1 MAFFAGWLFSVALP
15 AFTYWGP
22 VIFAQVNDGQ
32 RTAFVVTSLAYLC
45 AHSGA
50 KHLLSSFPGGRSLT
64 LVGAQVLVFYAIFTI
79 GTLILRVDVSRALLL
94 ASGAAALIWFYIEY
108 TVTRRYFRP
117 KFAVLPGGFADSIL
131 LLKECDAR
139 RLESLSLLG
148 TRYDG
153 VVADFEV
160 IGPEQ
165 ERFLTRCALEG
176 VPVYNAKTV
185 YETITGRVKI
195 HRMSENNLG
204 SLLPSPGYE
213 LVKSIYEKCIV
224 LLSLP
229 LIIPFCLVVAIII
242 KLDSNGP
249 VIFSQTRVGKGNR
262 PFRMFKFRTMRWQAE
277 ATDQFASEC
286 DPRITRVGRVLRRL
300 RIDEVPQFINVLAG
314 DMSLI
319 GPRPEQRSFVNS
331 FENEIPFYSYRH
343 VVKPGITGW
352 AQVRYGYA
360 ASSDETH
367 IKIEHDFYYIK
378 NCSLAL
384 DFFIILLTIKTMV
397 TGFGSR

>member
-1 MAFFAGWLFSVALP
+1 
-15 AFTYWGP
+15 
-22 VIFAQVNDGQ
+22 
-32 RTAFVVTSLAYLC
+32 
-45 AHSGA
+45 
-50 KHLLSSFPGGRSLT
+50 SSFPGGRSLT

-79 GTLILRVDVSRALLL
+79 GTLILRIDVSRALLL

-249 VIFSQTRVGKGNR
+249 VIFSQTRVG
-262 PFRMFKFRTMRWQAE
+262 
-277 ATDQFASEC
+277 
-286 DPRITRVGRVLRRL
+286 
-300 RIDEVPQFINVLAG
+300 
-314 DMSLI
+314 
-319 GPRPEQRSFVNS
+319 
-331 FENEIPFYSYRH
+331 
-343 VVKPGITGW
+343 
-352 AQVRYGYA
+352 
-360 ASSDETH
+360 
-367 IKIEHDFYYIK
+367 
-378 NCSLAL
+378 
-384 DFFIILLTIKTMV
+384 
-397 TGFGSR
+397 